1 MLPPIHVAA
10 TFSGGKREHRVV
22 DHHTGGRADRET
34 DG

>member
-1 MLPPIHVAA
+1 MLPPIQGAA
-10 TFSGGKREHRVV
+10 TSRGGKREDRVV